1 MKTNWKP
8 IEIEGNLLSG
18 GLEGLVGIEEC
29 SEYDLNEVIPQY
41 NKRKLPSETPE
52 PKKKKRKPV
61 KKPNKN
67 GNNEQTCETL
77 TPSKCGQT
85 NQGFEEAS
93 ESHRIPVE
101 AVDDPK
107 DVEAWE
113 GFGIPKQILRALSE
127 LNFHQ
132 PTAIQS
138 LTFPSAI
145 LGRCDILGAA
155 ETGSG
160 KTLAFGIPI
169 LTGILKI
176 KENETGAEYN
186 EADSDSELD
195 EEDLN
200 DEAETGCVKV
210 INNIEMKK
218 AQQTNPL
225 YALILTPTRELAM
238 QIKSHLD
245 AVAKYTGIY
254 IALVVGGMAAVKQER
269 ILSKGPEIVVGTP
282 GRLWELVQNGNPHLS
297 KINDVRFLAIDE
309 ADRMLESGHFQEL
322 QDILER
328 INIDSTTKKQ
338 RQNFVFSATLT
349 LVHEL
354 PAHLKF
360 KKSKNI
366 KELTAPQKLKKIVDT
381 LGVTSPKV
389 VDISEGKGTSS
400 TLTECKIS
408 CTLEEKDYYVYYFL
422 KRHPGKTII
431 FCNSIGCVKR
441 LATLLTLLDCH
452 PLPLHACMAQ
462 RQRLKNLE
470 KFKETEN
477 SLLICTD
484 VAARGLDIPSAF
496 HVLHYQTP
504 RTSELYVH
512 RSGRTARLNQDG
524 ITVLMVSP
532 GELQSYVKLC
542 KTLGKSEDL
551 PIFPVQKNYL
561 DNVKQRVNLARELDH
576 LQLQVQKANSEKRW
590 YQKAAHD
597 MDIIV
602 DDDAK
607 KYDSKETNQLSKV
620 IATKKKQLA
629 AMLNK
634 PVFPKGFSGK
644 YPLGP
649 QMSVH
654 DVQKEESAIEVMKN
668 AIANDAAGGKKKR
681 KLVPLFKNRKSVQ
694 SKEDLGVSYKLPKNL
709 KVPGNK
715 GRPALKKKRRNK
727 RK

>member
-8 IEIEGNLLSG
+8 IEIAGNLLSG

-29 SEYDLNEVIPQY
+29 RDYDLNDIIQQNE
-41 NKRKLPSETPE
+41 KRKLTLEAPVA
-52 PKKKKRKPV
+52 KKKKRKAV
-61 KKPNKN
+61 KKPNKS
-67 GNNEQTCETL
+67 GNAEQTCEIL

-85 NQGFEEAS
+85 IQGFEEAS
-93 ESHRIPVE
+93 ESHAITVY
-101 AVDDPK
+101 DPINL
-107 DVEAWE
+107 EAWE
-113 GFGIPKQILRALSE
+113 GFGIPKQILQALSE

-132 PTAIQS
+132 PTPIQS

-176 KENETGAEYN
+176 KEKGSSAEN
-186 EADSDSELD
+186 NDANSDSEF
-195 EEDLN
+195 EEEVLN
-200 DEAETGCVKV
+200 DADETGCVKV
-210 INNIEMKK
+210 INNIEMRK

-225 YALILTPTRELAM
+225 HALILTPTRELAM
-238 QIKSHLD
+238 QVKSHLE
-245 AVAKYTGIY
+245 AVAKYTGIH

-269 ILSKGPEIVVGTP
+269 ILSKGPEIVIGTP
-282 GRLWELVQNGNPHLS
+282 GRLWELIQNGNPHLS

-366 KELTAPQKLKKIVDT
+366 KELTAPQKLKKIVDS
-381 LGVTSPKV
+381 LGVTTPKV

-400 TLTECKIS
+400 TLTECKITCS
-408 CTLEEKDYYVYYFL
+408 LEEKDYYLYYFL

-470 KFKETEN
+470 KFKDTPD

-532 GELQSYVKLC
+532 SELQNYVKLC
-542 KTLGKSEDL
+542 RTLGKSEDL
-551 PIFPVQKNYL
+551 PIFPIQQSYL

-576 LQLQVQKANSEKRW
+576 LQLQVHKANSEKNW
-590 YQKAAHD
+590 YQKAALD

-602 DDDAK
+602 DEDTK
-607 KYDSKETNQLSKV
+607 KYDIKETGHLSKV

-629 AMLNK
+629 AMLSK
-634 PVFPKGFSGK
+634 PIFPKGFSGK

-649 QMSVH
+649 QMSVY
-654 DVQKEESAIEVMKN
+654 DIQKEETAIEVMKN
-668 AIANDAAGGKKKR
+668 AIANDTAGGKKKR
-681 KLVPLFKNRKSVQ
+681 KHVPLFKNRRSVQ
-694 SKEDLGVSYKLPKNL
+694 SKENLSITNKLPENL
-709 KVPGNK
+709 KVPGKN
-715 GRPALKKKRRNK
+715 GRPGLKKKRRNK
-727 RK
+727 SK